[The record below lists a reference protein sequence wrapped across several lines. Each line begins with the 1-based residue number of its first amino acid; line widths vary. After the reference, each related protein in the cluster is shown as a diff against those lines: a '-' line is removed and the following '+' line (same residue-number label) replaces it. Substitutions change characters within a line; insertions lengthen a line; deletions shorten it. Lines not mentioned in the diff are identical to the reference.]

1 MKSSKLIWFKLTLN
15 VYDTKIFILFW
26 LGSTVC
32 AINRLGAEN
41 MLKTCQFKLK
51 MGMFWAK
58 MHIFLVNGKKL

>member
-1 MKSSKLIWFKLTLN
+1 MKSSKLIWFELTLN

-26 LGSTVC
+26 LGTVC

-41 MLKTCQFKLK
+41 MLKTCQFQHK

-58 MHIFLVNGKKL
+58 MNIFF